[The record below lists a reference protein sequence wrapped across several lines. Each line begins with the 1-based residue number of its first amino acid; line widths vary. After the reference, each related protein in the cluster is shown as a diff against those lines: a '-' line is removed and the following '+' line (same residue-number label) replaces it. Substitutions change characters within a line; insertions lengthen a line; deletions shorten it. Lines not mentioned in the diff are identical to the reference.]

1 MTRYLISRV
10 VQGIIALF
18 LSSIIIFI
26 LLRLTGDPTLLLLP
40 PDATLADVETLRTN
54 LGLDQP
60 YPIQYFLF
68 MRDVLTLDFGN
79 SLFYRRPV
87 LDLIASRFPATL
99 ILALVANAVSLLISI
114 PFGVIAATK
123 REKWQDTLAKAVAIL
138 GQSLPNFW
146 LGIVLIQIFSVW
158 LGWLPSSGYGSLK
171 YLVLPCIALGFGSVA
186 AVLRLT
192 RSAMLD
198 VLTADYIRLARIKG
212 LSERLVIWKHG
223 LRNAL
228 IPVVTFAAMHFV
240 RTLAGSVVVET
251 IFAWPG
257 VGRLA
262 YEAVVKR
269 DFPVEQG
276 ILIIFTALF
285 ILFNLAVD
293 IMYLFLDPRVKLK

>member
-1 MTRYLISRV
+1 MTRYILKRLL
-10 VQGIIALF
+10 QGIIALF

-26 LLRLTGDPTLLLLP
+26 LLRMTGDPTALLLTP
-40 PDATLADVETLRTN
+40 EATLDDIAALRTQ

-60 YPIQYFLF
+60 YPVQYLLF
-68 MRDVLTLDFGN
+68 MKDMVQLDFGE

-87 LDLIASRFPATL
+87 FDLIMSRFPATL
-99 ILALVANAVSLLISI
+99 QLAIIANVVSLLIAV

-123 REKWQDTLAKAVAIL
+123 REKWPDTMAKAVAII
-138 GQSLPNFW
+138 GQSMPVFW
-146 LGIVLIQIFSVW
+146 LAIVLIQIFSVM
-158 LGWLPSSGYGSLK
+158 LGWLPSSGYGGVQ
-171 YLVLPCIALGFGSVA
+171 YLILPCIALGFHSVA

-192 RSAMLD
+192 RSSMLD
-198 VLTADYIRLARIKG
+198 VLSSDFVRLARIKG
-212 LSERLVIWKHG
+212 LSDRLVIWKHA
-223 LRNAL
+223 LRNSL
-228 IPVVTFAAMHFV
+228 IPVVTFAAIHFV

-262 YEAVVKR
+262 YEAVIRR

-276 ILIIFTALF
+276 ILVLFTAIF
-285 ILFNLAVD
+285 IMFNLLVD

>member
-1 MTRYLISRV
+1 MTRYLLNRLG
-10 VQGIIALF
+10 QGVIALI
-18 LSSIIIFI
+18 LSSILVFI
-26 LLRLTGDPTLLLLP
+26 LLRLTGDPTTMLLT
-40 PDATLADVETLRTN
+40 PDATLADVEALRKT

-60 YPIQYFLF
+60 YPVQYFIF
-68 MRDVLTLDFGN
+68 MRDILSGDFGS

-87 LDLIASRFPATL
+87 LDLIMARFPATL
-99 ILALVANAVSLLISI
+99 LLAVTANGLSMLVAL
-114 PFGVIAATK
+114 PFGVVAATH
-123 REKWQDTLAKAVAIL
+123 REKWQDTAAKVIAIL
-138 GQSLPNFW
+138 GQSLPSFW

-158 LGWLPSSGYGSLK
+158 LGWLPSSGYGSVK
-171 YLVLPCIALGFGSVA
+171 YLILPATALGFNSVA
-186 AVLRLT
+186 AILRLT

-198 VLTADYIRLARIKG
+198 VLSADYVRLARIKG
-212 LSERLVIWKHG
+212 LSERMVVWKHA

-228 IPVVTFAAMHFV
+228 IPVITFSGIFFV

-262 YEAVVKR
+262 YEAVIKR

-276 ILIIFTALF
+276 ILILFTALF
-285 ILFNLAVD
+285 ILFNLLID